1 MEDSPYLQF
10 SSDDVADP
18 SVMYTTYYNDDG
30 TVRLRSKSYDRFLR
44 FDTNW
49 IIPDGEDGDD
59 EESYKD
65 TLFKVI
71 KVGDYYGLKS
81 MANQHFCRR
90 LTLDGKTSCLNA
102 AESHITEEAKLWVAE
117 PVLSR
122 EIYNV
127 VYHGIEKARVD
138 DNKTITMATSSAIN
152 RTSQNNNVKLSLTVT
167 EMQTSTWDASVSTKA
182 EVKTTITAGVLAVA
196 EVVTEISYEFTA
208 DYNWGETEVKE
219 TKQNI
224 VYDVVMPKMK
234 KVTVSEIASQAKC
247 DVPLSYTQKDAL
259 PTGEVRVTQLHDGIY
274 TGMDTFNVQYK
285 TKEEDLP
292 APQ

>member
-1 MEDSPYLQF
+1 MSDHVVLPRYVAFKGDNGKYLSACEVMEDSPYLQF

-81 MANQHFCRR
+81 MANKHFCRR
-90 LTLDGKTSCLNA
+90 LTLDSKTSCLNA
-102 AESHITEEAKLWVAE
+102 AESHITEEDKLWVAE

-127 VYHGIEKARVD
+127 VYHGIEKARVY
-138 DNKTITMATSSAIN
+138 DN
-152 RTSQNNNVKLSLTVT
+152 
-167 EMQTSTWDASVSTKA
+167 
-182 EVKTTITAGVLAVA
+182 
-196 EVVTEISYEFTA
+196 
-208 DYNWGETEVKE
+208 
-219 TKQNI
+219 
-224 VYDVVMPKMK
+224 
-234 KVTVSEIASQAKC
+234 
-247 DVPLSYTQKDAL
+247 
-259 PTGEVRVTQLHDGIY
+259 
-274 TGMDTFNVQYK
+274 
-285 TKEEDLP
+285 
-292 APQ
+292 